1 MRHRNAMAL
10 CAAIMAALAGIA
22 YATTGLSL
30 VTFFLAFL
38 LLGCLF
44 SMVAAWWIAR
54 QSLRALDEHAPQA
67 RRPAKPEIG
76 LGSHVRY

>member
-1 MRHRNAMAL
+1 MRYRNALAL

-22 YATTGLSL
+22 YVKSGLSI

-76 LGSHVRY
+76 LWTHVRN

>member
-1 MRHRNAMAL
+1 MRYRNAMAL
-10 CAAIMAALAGIA
+10 CAATMWALAWIA

-44 SMVAAWWIAR
+44 SMGAAWWIAR
-54 QSLRALDEHAPQA
+54 QSLRALDEHAPQHECRSNRSA
-67 RRPAKPEIG
+67 E
-76 LGSHVRY
+76 

>member
-1 MRHRNAMAL
+1 MRNRNAIVL

-22 YATTGLSL
+22 YAMTGLSL

-54 QSLRALDEHAPQA
+54 QLLRAVDESVRQHKGWLN
-67 RRPAKPEIG
+67 RNVDSG
-76 LGSHVRY
+76 LMT